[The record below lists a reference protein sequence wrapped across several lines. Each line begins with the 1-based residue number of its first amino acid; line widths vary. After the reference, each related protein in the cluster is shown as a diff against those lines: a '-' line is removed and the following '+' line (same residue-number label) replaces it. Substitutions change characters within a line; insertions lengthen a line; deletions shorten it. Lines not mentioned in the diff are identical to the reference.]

1 MTSSEPAAQDD
12 TSSVPRARSLDALVS
27 TGRYQLLTKPDGGN
41 VHILAVVPGAQL
53 SADEVKLL
61 TDKIQPD
68 AIYIDMIPEE
78 LNDLKTEMKLSV
90 DGRPQMPGADW
101 ESFKFRWD
109 RGWAASFTE
118 HTQRAPRQL
127 AQLAGIDYFA
137 AQREAL
143 RYATKHA
150 STQVVAYPFTFS
162 KKYED
167 AFEPF
172 RRVVGLEL
180 DLEGEQGAY
189 MNSTKNTLYLR
200 VYPTMATQLA
210 TVPLELPPSEHYNT
224 DQLADIRKT
233 CRGIMDKAAADIT
246 IDSVDGA
253 AGLIVAL
260 KEMYGDD
267 FNPASPPD
275 LASQVLVN
283 SLEFHQKQAQAAA
296 YAVQTT
302 PGDNIVAL
310 IDAARVSSYVREWEQ
325 AATPS
330 SVFPDRTQFTAASK
344 WAFIGSTSLLFGWGF
359 VRSVRRFPK
368 SIAALTLAG
377 GVYGGAQYWE
387 SFNQPKMMCG
397 NKVRGAL
404 AKPVMPIGAN
414 LRR

>member
-1 MTSSEPAAQDD
+1 M
-12 TSSVPRARSLDALVS
+12 
-27 TGRYQLLTKPDGGN
+27 
-41 VHILAVVPGAQL
+41 HILAIVPGAQL

-61 TDKIQPD
+61 TEKVQPD
-68 AIYIDMIPEE
+68 AIYIDMVPEE
-78 LNDLKTEMKLSV
+78 LDDLKAEMKLSV

-118 HTQRAPRQL
+118 HTQKAPRQL
-127 AQLAGIDYFA
+127 AQLAGIDYYA

-143 RYATKHA
+143 RYVQKHS
-150 STQVVAYPFTFS
+150 STQLVAYPFTYA

-180 DLEGEQGAY
+180 DLEGEHGAY

-210 TVPLELPPSEHYNT
+210 TIPLVLPPSEHYNT
-224 DQLADIRKT
+224 DQLAEVRKE
-233 CRGIMDKAAADIT
+233 CRAIIDRAAAEVT
-246 IDSVDGA
+246 PEAVDGA
-253 AGLIVAL
+253 AGLIAAL
-260 KEMYGDD
+260 KEMYGED

-275 LASQVLVN
+275 LSSQVLVN

-296 YAVQTT
+296 YAMQTT
-302 PGDNIVAL
+302 PGDNVVAL
-310 IDAARVSSYVREWEQ
+310 IDAARVSSYEREWE
-325 AATPS
+325 AATAPGS
-330 SVFPDRTQFTAASK
+330 LFPDRSRFTAVSK
-344 WAFIGSTSLLFGWGF
+344 WAFIGSTSLLFSWGF
-359 VRSVRRFPK
+359 VRSAKRFPK
-368 SIAALTLAG
+368 SIAALTVVG

-414 LRR
+414 LRK